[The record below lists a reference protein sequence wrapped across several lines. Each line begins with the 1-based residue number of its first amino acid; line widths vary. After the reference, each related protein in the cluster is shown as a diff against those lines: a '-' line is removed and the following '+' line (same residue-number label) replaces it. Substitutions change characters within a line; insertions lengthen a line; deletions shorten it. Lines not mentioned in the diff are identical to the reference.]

1 MTMKMKTFIK
11 RIALFTIAGFTISG
25 FSSCLPL
32 AAGAAVGYVAHEEG
46 YRVTN
51 PIKKVD
57 D

>member
-1 MTMKMKTFIK
+1 MKKKSYVK
-11 RIALFTIAGFTISG
+11 RIALFTIAGLALSG
-25 FSSCLPL
+25 LSSCLPL